1 METNVISIL
10 IVKNKI
16 KKRKEKRGEN
26 LSKKQKKNK
35 GLNSLYFYDGKNKGK
50 NKVK

>member
-26 LSKKQKKNK
+26 LSKKQKNK